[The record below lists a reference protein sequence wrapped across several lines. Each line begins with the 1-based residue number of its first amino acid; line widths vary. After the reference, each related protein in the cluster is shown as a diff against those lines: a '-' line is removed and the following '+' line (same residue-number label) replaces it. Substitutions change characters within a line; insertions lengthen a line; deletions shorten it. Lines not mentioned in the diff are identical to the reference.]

1 MSFMLRCNIQ
11 EENICDCSN
20 ISYFYHRDYKM
31 PLEIAQKTIIR
42 KVATLALLASFA
54 GEAAAIFKHNAE
66 GQHDQHGNRRE
77 MIERTAARLRE
88 SENCGRHGR
97 RRPKKYLVPSK

>member
-1 MSFMLRCNIQ
+1 
-11 EENICDCSN
+11 
-20 ISYFYHRDYKM
+20 M
-31 PLEIAQKTIIR
+31 PTEIVQKAIVR
-42 KVATLALLASFA
+42 KIATLALLASFA

-88 SENCGRHGR
+88 AENCGRSGR
-97 RRPKKYLVPSK
+97 RRPKKYLMPSK